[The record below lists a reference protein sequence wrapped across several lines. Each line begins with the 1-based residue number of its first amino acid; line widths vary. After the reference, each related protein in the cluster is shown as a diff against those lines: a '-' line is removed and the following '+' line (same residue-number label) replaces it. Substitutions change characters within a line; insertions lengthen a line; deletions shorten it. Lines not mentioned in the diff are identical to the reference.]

1 MCLIGCTVFVLS
13 ANFCFLIGK
22 EKDEI
27 GILIHSIPTMQQVH
41 YAICTNHLFSCT
53 ANHLILWTQFDW
65 QLVVSVCEHNSHLT
79 ANTVHWASVIGS
91 RSGECFYLTDFLH
104 TGNSESQWNQSNMI
118 SYVTEKVCCHMD
130 MFTLNNN

>member
-1 MCLIGCTVFVLS
+1 MQARIAKQTICKMENLCEAL
-13 ANFCFLIGK
+13 
-22 EKDEI
+22 
-27 GILIHSIPTMQQVH
+27 ILINHSIPMQQVH
-41 YAICTNHLFSCT
+41 NAICTNHLFSCT